1 MKNGLPIDI
10 GDFDMFRFSTGIALF
25 FLAMSAK
32 SDTSVEPSSLQRRLL
47 EETPWY
53 QAQKN
58 GFGDPTSP
66 DYKGGI
72 MRMHPLYGRL
82 GITRVTADGFERL
95 ESDRAIKAKINSW
108 RMTSDGLQIEATEI
122 DGGAVHVRVTVQRFL
137 AAGNEIWPPE
147 SRRNVDAIVWE
158 EKRDAEPWHET
169 PEGVCWQK
177 NDHSKWY
184 FVSERDLKFV
194 PEGHEF

>member
-1 MKNGLPIDI
+1 MLVDI
-10 GDFDMFRFSTGIALF
+10 VGFDMFRFSTGLALF
-25 FLAMSAK
+25 FLTMSAK
-32 SDTSVEPSSLQRRLL
+32 SKTPAEPSSLQRRLL

-53 QAQKN
+53 EAQKN
-58 GFGDPTSP
+58 GFGDPAST

-72 MRMHPLYGRL
+72 MRMHPLYVRL
-82 GITRVTADGFERL
+82 GVMRISADGFERR
-95 ESDRAIKAKINSW
+95 ESDRPIEAKINGW
-108 RMTSDGLQIEATEI
+108 RMTSEGLQIEATEN

-147 SRRNVDAIVWE
+147 SRRDVDAIIWE

-169 PEGVCWQK
+169 PEGVRWQK